1 MKSRSEVCEER
12 GEASSPRPP
21 SPLARLPVGHSFVEH
36 ASCKEHVSSEPLMTP
51 PDAKAASSSAAWLG

>member
-21 SPLARLPVGHSFVEH
+21 SPLARLPVGHSWFG
-36 ASCKEHVSSEPLMTP
+36 
-51 PDAKAASSSAAWLG
+51 LGLDLGLGLGLGLGLC